1 VKIRV
6 CIAGAT
12 GWAGSAL
19 ARAVAGA
26 EDLTLVGGVSRRHA
40 GKPIAE
46 VLGAPGSTARLSA
59 TVSEALDA
67 GCDVFVEYTSP
78 QSAAEH
84 VAEALGRGVHVVIG
98 TSGLPDDDLERLGDL
113 AGRQSVGL
121 LAVGNFSIAALV
133 LARCAEIAA
142 RRIPR
147 WEILDYAHAGKPDAP
162 SGTARE
168 LAHRLSKIRAPRID
182 VPIAGT
188 RGPIESRGASLG
200 GTQVHSIRLP
210 GYLISTEVIFGER
223 DQRLSLRYDSGSG
236 PEAYVDGALA
246 AIRGVR
252 SFVGLRRGLDAV
264 IDLEAP

>member
-1 VKIRV
+1 MKIRV

-26 EDLTLVGGVSRRHA
+26 DDLALAGGVSRHHA
-40 GKPIAE
+40 GKTFTD
-46 VLGAPGSTARLSA
+46 VLGVGGTDARLSA
-59 TVSEALDA
+59 TAKEALDA
-67 GCDVFVEYTSP
+67 GCDVFVEYTGP
-78 QSAAEH
+78 ESAAGH
-84 VAEALGRGVHVVIG
+84 VAEALSRGVHVVIG
-98 TSGLPDDDLERLGDL
+98 TSGLSDADLERLGEM
-113 AGRQSVGL
+113 ARSRGAGL

-147 WEILDYAHAGKPDAP
+147 WEILDYAHASKPDAP

-182 VPIAGT
+182 VPIAETKGS
-188 RGPIESRGASLG
+188 PESRGASLA

-210 GYLISTEVIFGER
+210 GYLISVEAIFGER
-223 DQRLSLRYDSGSG
+223 DQRLTLRYDSGSG
-236 PEAYVDGALA
+236 PEAYVDGAL
-246 AIRGVR
+246 RGVR